1 MQTKFMKKN
10 EIRQFRAALREMV
23 RELGML
29 SRKSSGTELSP
40 LQSHILI
47 ELNTKPCGA
56 TELAAKLCVE
66 KASMSRALRTLI
78 EAGYLLREH
87 DDLDGRAS
95 TFRLSDSG
103 MQRLLSLE
111 ENADK
116 FTEEALASSSDEE
129 AQEFLRTIILATL
142 SLRSTPC
149 G

>member
-1 MQTKFMKKN
+1 MSQHHSMQTKFMKKN

-111 ENADK
+111 DAENGSPPPCCLGKISVA
-116 FTEEALASSSDEE
+116 TI
-129 AQEFLRTIILATL
+129 RTIYF
-142 SLRSTPC
+142 
-149 G
+149 